1 MVRELL
7 SNVGVSLSTDDF
19 FVNVETDDDQGKI
32 YYYCYSMFLNFHS
45 FAKENMNLISKILLK
60 LMIGIRKERNHQ
72 LMMDVL
78 QF

>member
-19 FVNVETDDDQGKI
+19 FVNDQGKI